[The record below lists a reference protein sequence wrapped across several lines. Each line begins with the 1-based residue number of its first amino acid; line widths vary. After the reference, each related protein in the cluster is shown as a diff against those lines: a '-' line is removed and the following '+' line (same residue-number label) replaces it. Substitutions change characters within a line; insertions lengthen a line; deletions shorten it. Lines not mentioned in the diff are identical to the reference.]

1 MILTSATLVH
11 YLVDRGLVAP
21 ESVVDGDFSAREMS
35 RRNRNFR
42 VLRGAVPGLFVKQ
55 PSDWEPFSTET
66 LRREATCYLLARD
79 DPDFAALA
87 EMMPR
92 FVDFDAQRFVLTVE
106 LVADGETLAAYHLRT
121 GLFPAEVGERLGTL
135 LGRYHRHAGARA
147 RDAAQDAAFPRG
159 VPWILNVVHHNPAH
173 VGTVSAGNR
182 ALLEMLGRYPAFAPA
197 LDAVRTGWRRDALVH
212 GDLKWENCLILAAG
226 PEGAAPDLRIV
237 DWELA
242 DFGDA
247 CWDVGS
253 VFQAY
258 LTSWLLS
265 IPDAAGVPPA
275 RLGELAALP
284 IERMQPAIHAFWH
297 AYTGTLGLDAA
308 ASAERLRRSI
318 LFAAARLIQTAWEH
332 TVQTEQVPPRVLY
345 LMQVA
350 MNVLT
355 RPDDAV
361 RHLLG
366 FRERL
371 AA

>member
-1 MILTSATLVH
+1 MILSSRTLVH
-11 YLVDRGLVAP
+11 YLVERGLVAP
-21 ESVVDGDFSAREMS
+21 ETVVDGDYSAREMS
-35 RRNRNFR
+35 SRNRNFR
-42 VLRGAVPGLFVKQ
+42 VLRGALPGLFVKQ
-55 PSDWEPFSTET
+55 PADWEPFSIET

-87 EMMPR
+87 ELMPR
-92 FVDFDAQRFVLTVE
+92 FVDFDPPHFVLTVE
-106 LVADGETLAAYHLRT
+106 LLPAAETLGDHLGR
-121 GLFPAEVGERLGTL
+121 GDGVPQRVAERLGTL
-135 LGRYHRHAGARA
+135 LGGYHRHAGSRA
-147 RDAAQDAAFPRG
+147 RDAARDSAFPRG
-159 VPWILNVVHHNPAH
+159 IPWILNVMHHNPAV
-173 VGTVSAGNR
+173 VGPVSAGNR
-182 ALLEMLGRYPAFAPA
+182 ALVEMLGRYPAFGPA
-197 LDAVRTGWRRDALVH
+197 IDAVRDGWRRDALVH
-212 GDLKWENCLILAAG
+212 GDLKWENCLVVAPAG
-226 PEGAAPDLRIV
+226 PGAPPELRIV

-258 LTSWLLS
+258 LSSWLLS
-265 IPDAAGVPPA
+265 IPATAGAGTA

-284 IERMQPAIHAFWH
+284 IERMQPAIHAFWR
-297 AYTGTLGLDAA
+297 AYAGTLGLDAA
-308 ASAERLRRSI
+308 AAAERLRRSI
-318 LFAAARLIQTAWEH
+318 LFAAARLIQTAWEY
-332 TVQTEQVPPRVLY
+332 TANTEHVPPNVLY

-366 FRERL
+366 FEEGL

>member
-1 MILTSATLVH
+1 MILTSRTLVH
-11 YLVDRGLVAP
+11 YLVERGLVAP
-21 ESVVDGDFSAREMS
+21 ETVVDGDYSAREMT

-42 VLRGAVPGLFVKQ
+42 VTLGPLPGLFVKQ
-55 PSDWEPFSTET
+55 PGDWEPFSTET

-79 DPDFAALA
+79 DPDFSALA

-92 FVDFDAQRFVLTVE
+92 FVDFDAPRFVLTVE
-106 LVADGETLAAYHLRT
+106 LLPSAETLAGHLARGG
-121 GLFPAEVGERLGTL
+121 GLPLRVAGRLGTL
-135 LGRYHRHAGARA
+135 LGQYHRHAGSRA
-147 RDAAQDAAFPRG
+147 RDAASDSAFPRG
-159 VPWILNVVHHNPAH
+159 LPWILNVMHHNPTQMGPAS
-173 VGTVSAGNR
+173 GGNA
-182 ALLEMLGRYPAFAPA
+182 ALVEMLARYPAFGPA
-197 LDAVRTGWRRDALVH
+197 LDAVRDGWRRDALVH
-212 GDLKWENCLILAAG
+212 GDLKWENCLVLAADA
-226 PEGAAPDLRIV
+226 PGAAPELRIV

-258 LTSWLLS
+258 LSSWLLS
-265 IPDAAGVPPA
+265 IQGAGGGA
-275 RLGELAALP
+275 RPGEQAGLP
-284 IERMQPAIHAFWH
+284 IERMQPAIHAFWR
-297 AYTGTLGLDAA
+297 AYAATLGLDGAA
-308 ASAERLRRSI
+308 EAERLRRSI

-332 TVQTEQVPPRVLY
+332 TARTEHVPPNVLY

-366 FRERL
+366 FEERR

>member
-1 MILTSATLVH
+1 MILSSRTLVH
-11 YLVDRGLVAP
+11 YLLERGLVAP
-21 ESVVDGDFSAREMS
+21 ETVVDGDYSAREMT

-42 VLRGAVPGLFVKQ
+42 VLRGALPGLFVKQ
-55 PSDWEPFSTET
+55 SADWEPFSTET

-79 DPDFAALA
+79 DPDFAALG

-92 FVDFDAQRFVLTVE
+92 FVDFDAPHFILTVE
-106 LVADGETLAAYHLRT
+106 LLPTAETLADHLGR
-121 GLFPAEVGERLGTL
+121 GDDVPRRVAERLGTL
-135 LGRYHRHAGARA
+135 LGRYHRHAGSRA
-147 RDAAQDAAFPRG
+147 RDAARDSAFPRG
-159 VPWILNVVHHNPAH
+159 LPWILNVMHHNPAS
-173 VGTVSAGNR
+173 VGPVSAGNR
-182 ALLEMLGRYPAFAPA
+182 ALVEMLGRYPAFGPA
-197 LDAVRTGWRRDALVH
+197 LDAVRDGWRRDALVH
-212 GDLKWENCLILAAG
+212 GDLKWENFLVL
-226 PEGAAPDLRIV
+226 PSPAPDAPPELRIV

-258 LTSWLLS
+258 LSSWLLS
-265 IPDAAGVPPA
+265 IPAAVPAGARPA
-275 RLGELAALP
+275 ELATLP
-284 IERMQPAIHAFWH
+284 VERMQPAIHAFWA
-297 AYTGTLGLDAA
+297 AYSGMLGLDAA
-308 ASAERLRRSI
+308 GSAERLRRSI
-318 LFAAARLIQTAWEH
+318 LFAAARLIQTAWEY
-332 TVQTEQVPPRVLY
+332 TVSTEHVPANVLY

-366 FRERL
+366 FEERL

>member
-1 MILTSATLVH
+1 MILSSRNLVH
-11 YLVDRGLVAP
+11 YLVERGLVTP
-21 ESVVDGDFSAREMS
+21 ETVVDGDYSAREMT

-42 VLRGAVPGLFVKQ
+42 VLRGSLPGLFVKQ
-55 PSDWEPFSTET
+55 SADWEPFSTET
-66 LRREATCYLLARD
+66 MRREATCYLLARD
-79 DPDFAALA
+79 DPDFAALG

-92 FVDFDAQRFVLTVE
+92 FVDFDPPRFVLTVE
-106 LVADGETLAAYHLRT
+106 WLPAAETLSDHLGR
-121 GLFPAEVGERLGTL
+121 GGDVAPQVAERLGTL
-135 LGRYHRHAGARA
+135 LGRYHRHAGSRA
-147 RDAAQDAAFPRG
+147 RDAARDSAFPRG
-159 VPWILNVVHHNPAH
+159 MPWILNVMHHNPAS
-173 VGTVSAGNR
+173 VGPASAGNR
-182 ALLEMLGRYPAFAPA
+182 ALVEMLGRYPAFGPA
-197 LDAVRTGWRRDALVH
+197 LDAVRDGWRRDALVH
-212 GDLKWENCLILAAG
+212 GDLKWENCLVLA
-226 PEGAAPDLRIV
+226 PAAPGDPPELRIV

-258 LTSWLLS
+258 LSTWLLS
-265 IPDAAGVPPA
+265 IPAGAGPRPA
-275 RLGELAALP
+275 ELAALP
-284 IERMQPAIHAFWH
+284 IERMQPAIHAFWR
-297 AYTGTLGLDAA
+297 AYAGTLGLDAA
-308 ASAERLRRSI
+308 AEAERLRRSI

-332 TVQTEQVPPRVLY
+332 TATTEHVPPNVLY

-366 FRERL
+366 LEARL

>member
-1 MILTSATLVH
+1 MILSSRNLVY
-11 YLVDRGLVAP
+11 YLVERGLVAP
-21 ESVVDGDFSAREMS
+21 ETVVDGDYSAREMT

-42 VLRGAVPGLFVKQ
+42 VLLGSLPGLFVKQ
-55 PSDWEPFSTET
+55 PGDWEPFSTET

-87 EMMPR
+87 ELMPR
-92 FVDFDAQRFVLTVE
+92 FVDFDAPRFILTVE
-106 LVADGETLAAYHLRT
+106 LLPAADTLAGHLGR
-121 GLFPAEVGERLGTL
+121 GDELARGVAERLGTL
-135 LGRYHRHAGARA
+135 LGTYHRHAGSRA
-147 RDAAQDAAFPRG
+147 RDAARDSAFPRG
-159 VPWILNVVHHNPAH
+159 IPWVLNVMHHNPAM
-173 VGTVSAGNR
+173 VGPVSAGNL
-182 ALLEMLGRYPAFAPA
+182 ALVEMLRRYPAFGPA
-197 LDAVRTGWRRDALVH
+197 IDAVRDGWRRDALVH
-212 GDLKWENCLILAAG
+212 GDLKWENCLVLA
-226 PEGAAPDLRIV
+226 PAAPGAPPELRIV

-258 LTSWLLS
+258 LSTWLLS
-265 IPDAAGVPPA
+265 IPAAAGGERPS
-275 RLGELAALP
+275 ELAALP
-284 IERMQPAIHAFWH
+284 IERMQPAIEAFWR
-297 AYTGTLGLDAA
+297 AYAGTLGLDAA
-308 ASAERLRRSI
+308 AGAERLRRSI

-332 TVQTEQVPPRVLY
+332 TVATEHVPPNVLY

-366 FRERL
+366 FEERL

>member
-1 MILTSATLVH
+1 MILTAATLVH

-21 ESVVDGDFSAREMS
+21 ETVVDGDYSAREMS

-42 VLRGAVPGLFVKQ
+42 VRRGALPGLFVKQ

-92 FVDFDAQRFVLTVE
+92 FVDFDAPRFVLTVE
-106 LVADGETLAAYHLRT
+106 LLEGETLAEHHLRT
-121 GLFPAEVGERLGTL
+121 GHFSAEVGERLGAL

-159 VPWILNVVHHNPAH
+159 IPWILNVMHHNPAR
-173 VGTVSAGNR
+173 VGPVSAGVR
-182 ALLEMLGRYPAFAPA
+182 AVVEMLGRYPEFGAA
-197 LDAVRTGWRRDALVH
+197 LDAVRDGWRRDALVH
-212 GDLKWENCLILAAG
+212 GDLKWENCLLLARG
-226 PEGAAPDLRIV
+226 PEDALPELRIV

-258 LTSWLLS
+258 LASWLLS
-265 IPDAAGVPPA
+265 IHDTAGVDPA
-275 RLGELAALP
+275 RLAELAHFPL
-284 IERMQPAIHAFWH
+284 ERMHPGIHAFWG
-297 AYTGTLGLDAA
+297 AYAGTLGLDGPAR
-308 ASAERLRRSI
+308 AERLRRAI

-332 TVQTEQVPPRVLY
+332 TTNVEHVPTNVLY

-366 FRERL
+366 FDERL